1 MSRIVVIGAGIAGM
15 SAAYELKAALGT
27 THQVTVVGE
36 SDKFSF
42 TPSNPWVAVG
52 WRKPSDVQI
61 IAGDVLGRHDI
72 EFIDNAASKVEPSHN
87 RVLLQDGRVLDY
99 DYLVIATGPRLAFD
113 DIPGLG
119 PEHGHTQSVCTTAH
133 AASAWA
139 AYERFLAAP
148 GPVVIGAAQGASC
161 FGPAYEFAMI
171 LDTDLRRRKLRDR
184 VPMTFVTPEPYIGHM
199 GLSGVGDSK
208 GLLEKQLRQRHI
220 KWITNARIDRVEACQ
235 MHVSEHDS
243 RGQPLQEHVLPHTY
257 SMIIPAFA
265 GVSAVAGIEG
275 LVNPRG
281 FVLIDKYQCNPTF
294 ANIFSAGVCVMIP
307 PVEVTPIP
315 TGAPKTGFMIESM
328 VTALTANIQASIE
341 GRPGTAQAT
350 WNAVCLADMGDSGA
364 AFVAI
369 PQIPPRNVTWA
380 KEGRWVHLAKVAF
393 EKYFM
398 RKIRTGR
405 TEPIYE
411 KYVMKA
417 LGIERIKAETETH

>member
-27 THQVTVVGE
+27 THHVTVVGE

-52 WRKPSDVQI
+52 WRKPADVQI

-72 EFIDNAASKVEPSHN
+72 EFIDNAASKVEPSNN
-87 RVLLQDGRVLDY
+87 RVVLQDGRVLDY

-139 AYERFLAAP
+139 AYERFLEAP

-220 KWITNARIDRVEACQ
+220 KWITNARIDRVEAGQ

-243 RGQPLQEHVLPHTY
+243 RGQPLQKHVLPHAY

-294 ANIFSAGVCVMIP
+294 TNIFSAGVCVMIP

-328 VTALTANIQASIE
+328 VTALTANIEASIE

-398 RKIRTGR
+398 RKIRTGQM
-405 TEPIYE
+405 EPIYE
-411 KYVMKA
+411 RYVMKA
-417 LGIERIKAETETH
+417 LGIERIKAQTETP